1 MKYITKSS
9 LVGAILGM
17 YMVVSL
23 VACSPSADE
32 LYDSA
37 RLAAQNQ
44 KFDQAIELYRQV
56 KTAAPDQ
63 VEFAYKCLFGES
75 EVYLKQKKLTKQ
87 LTLLE
92 KMYSNA
98 SFEKFKPLVAEKLEE
113 NYLAQASQANLAENP
128 EM

>member
-1 MKYITKSS
+1 MAEEVSDR
-9 LVGAILGM
+9 ILP
-17 YMVVSL
+17 VL
-23 VACSPSADE
+23 
-32 LYDSA
+32 
-37 RLAAQNQ
+37 
-44 KFDQAIELYRQV
+44 

-63 VEFAYKCLFGES
+63 VEFAYKSLFGES

-128 EM
+128 ENTTKFLEKAIEIKELVNEIKKII